1 MEDII
6 EHNIEKLEELL
17 LENIEQNNEKLK
29 GLLLAGMTK
38 LNNKIEEIKAQIDV
52 LSNPVQR
59 LDLGNAPI
67 IKNSSDEIDKLAMSL
82 VKAQS
87 EIEIAGKSS
96 NAYNFKYADLAEI
109 VRVSRPALTKNE
121 LAVLQP
127 ITNYGNIRILE
138 TMLLHSSGQWIKSFI
153 YIPEISVQGK
163 TPIQSM
169 GATITYL
176 RRYAYAS
183 LVGVVTSKEEDLDK
197 E

>member
-1 MEDII
+1 MRTFF
-6 EHNIEKLEELL
+6 LL
-17 LENIEQNNEKLK
+17 LLCLTPTLTSFAQNNEKLK

-59 LDLGNAPI
+59 LDLGNAPT
-67 IKNSSDEIDKLAMSL
+67 IKNTSDEIDKLAMSL

-96 NAYNFKYADLAEI
+96 NAYNFKYADLSEL

-127 ITNYGNIRILE
+127 ITSHGNIRILE
-138 TMLLHSSGQWIKSFI
+138 TILLHSSGQWIKSFMH
-153 YIPEISVQGK
+153 IPEISIQGK

-183 LVGVVTSKEEDLDK
+183 LVGVVASKEEDLDK

>member
-38 LNNKIEEIKAQIDV
+38 LNNKIEEIKATLDV
-52 LSNPVQR
+52 LNNPVQL
-59 LDLGNAPI
+59 LDSSNLPI
-67 IKNSSDEIDKLAMSL
+67 IKNTSDEIDKLAMSL

-96 NAYNFKYADLAEI
+96 SAYNFKYADLAEI

-138 TMLLHSSGQWIKSFI
+138 TMLLHSSGQWIKSFMH
-153 YIPEISVQGK
+153 IPEISIQGK

-183 LVGVVTSKEEDLDK
+183 LVGVVASKEEDLDK

>member
-1 MEDII
+1 MS
-6 EHNIEKLEELL
+6 
-17 LENIEQNNEKLK
+17 ENIENNNDKLK
-29 GLLLAGMTK
+29 ELLLAGLIK
-38 LNNKIEEIKAQIDV
+38 SNNKIEEVKAQVDV

-109 VRVSRPALTKNE
+109 VRASRPALTKNE

-127 ITNYGNIRILE
+127 ITSHGNIRILE
-138 TMLLHSSGQWIKSFI
+138 TILLHSSGQWIKSFMH
-153 YIPEISVQGK
+153 IPEISIQGK

-183 LVGVVTSKEEDLDK
+183 LVGVVASKEEDLDK